1 MILFNLNEKISSL
14 EIQIE
19 TLNIQMRK
27 IYDNRDTKTV
37 SMPKEYYKLLKERQA
52 LETKLRTLW
61 NEQSRARREMLEYM
75 NQELDNHFVNS
86 YGEAT
91 KREIT
96 TTTYQRA
103 QKRMIRAVLCNMGVY
118 K

>member
-37 SMPKEYYKLLKERQA
+37 SMPKEYYKLLKER
-52 LETKLRTLW
+52 
-61 NEQSRARREMLEYM
+61 
-75 NQELDNHFVNS
+75 
-86 YGEAT
+86 
-91 KREIT
+91 
-96 TTTYQRA
+96 
-103 QKRMIRAVLCNMGVY
+103 
-118 K
+118 

>member
-96 TTTYQRA
+96 TTTY
-103 QKRMIRAVLCNMGVY
+103 
-118 K
+118 